1 LTSGKRDFEGESILI
16 TAGPTQEPIDPV
28 RFITNRSSGKMGYA
42 LAEAARQRGAHV
54 VLVSGPVHLAPPQGV
69 EVIPVHTTEEMRK
82 AVLDHLEPASII
94 IKSAAVSD
102 YYISEVPKQ
111 KLKKTATRLSLEL
124 DPTPDILAEVGQRK
138 GDRLLIGF
146 AAETQNLAEE
156 ARRKLLSKKCDMVV
170 ANLVGDGLG
179 FEADT
184 NEVDI
189 ITRTGQTVH
198 AGPASKREIAEKI
211 LDQIVSLRLSV
222 RTADALA

>member
-1 LTSGKRDFEGESILI
+1 
-16 TAGPTQEPIDPV
+16 
-28 RFITNRSSGKMGYA
+28 M
-42 LAEAARQRGAHV
+42 
-54 VLVSGPVHLAPPQGV
+54 
-69 EVIPVHTTEEMRK
+69 
-82 AVLDHLEPASII
+82 LDHLEPASII

-102 YYISEVPKQ
+102 YYISEMSKQ

-184 NEVDI
+184 NEVDM
-189 ITRTGQTVH
+189 ITRAGQTVH
-198 AGPASKREIAEKI
+198 AGPASKREIAQKI

-222 RTADALA
+222 RTADTLA